1 MIGIRR
7 GASRAAF
14 AFIGVT
20 ALSLSAFPAGV
31 AAAEKNEYKKMRELT
46 ESYCTGGGVE
56 FDGSDPDAFSCTTT
70 DGKGDVTS
78 VLGCDRSGCTYCEGT
93 TRCENTSLHRGPE
106 LRARQQIAR
115 QPGAPAGHAGGDET
129 VRTHARQADRS
140 AQPRGPGAA
149 EVEEQGSEGL
159 ASITPSVRRAM
170 APGGPVPS

>member
-31 AAAEKNEYKKMRELT
+31 AATEKNEYQKMRELT

-115 QPGAPAGHAGGDET
+115 QAGRRSRAPAGHAA
-129 VRTHARQADRS
+129 VRPPVKRAAS
-140 AQPRGPGAA
+140 PR
-149 EVEEQGSEGL
+149 
-159 ASITPSVRRAM
+159 RR
-170 APGGPVPS
+170 GHCRR

>member
-115 QPGAPAGHAGGDET
+115 QPGAAAVP
-129 VRTHARQADRS
+129 
-140 AQPRGPGAA
+140 QPVTP
-149 EVEEQGSEGL
+149 EV
-159 ASITPSVRRAM
+159 TRPSVPTPAKPTVPPSPE
-170 APGGPVPS
+170 APGQQKSKSRGVKD